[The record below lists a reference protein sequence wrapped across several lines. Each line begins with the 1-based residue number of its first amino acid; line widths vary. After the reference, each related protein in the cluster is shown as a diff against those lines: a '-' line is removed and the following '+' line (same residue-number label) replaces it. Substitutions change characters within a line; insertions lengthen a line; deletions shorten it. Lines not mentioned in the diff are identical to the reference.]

1 MMPTQETIDRSSL
14 LAIAGCMI
22 AEHEDFFDGL
32 AATGV
37 EQKGD
42 VLIFSGNYFL
52 DEQGLPGP
60 RTTTVFNVFKF
71 LTVEL
76 SPKYRLAPTA
86 PA

>member
-1 MMPTQETIDRSSL
+1 MQETIDRSSL
-14 LAIAGCMI
+14 LALAGQLLADHDDYFVGM
-22 AEHEDFFDGL
+22 

-42 VLIFSGNYFL
+42 LLIFSGDYFL

-60 RTTTVFNVFKF
+60 RSTAVFNVFKF

-76 SPKYRLAPTA
+76 SPKYRLAA
-86 PA
+86 